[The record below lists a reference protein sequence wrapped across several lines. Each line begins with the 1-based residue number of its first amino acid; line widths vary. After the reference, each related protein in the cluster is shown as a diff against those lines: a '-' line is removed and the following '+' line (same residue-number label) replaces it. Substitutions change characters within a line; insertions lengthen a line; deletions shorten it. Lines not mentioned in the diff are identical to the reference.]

1 MRVQKEGGRL
11 CSVDKTNILE
21 VTELWHEVL
30 SDIAGKNVVIPMMLR
45 YSLNLP
51 EMALKIEKAV
61 GKVLDKGFRN
71 ADFCL
76 LGNTKLSTSEMGA
89 AILEA
94 LE

>member
-1 MRVQKEGGRL
+1 
-11 CSVDKTNILE
+11 
-21 VTELWHEVL
+21 
-30 SDIAGKNVVIPMMLR
+30 MMLR

-51 EMALKIEKAV
+51 ERALKIEKAV

-71 ADFCL
+71 AYFCL